1 MEIQQQQDFTEDCKV
16 NEEPIGGGHDK
27 ELDLDQNVPQDTV
40 LFDKNPRIDYPLR
53 IDPPFSMKVP
63 ERDQSC
69 SSDEIIQENIFAPS
83 VFARQL
89 KDLKAL
95 LQSASERYTG
105 MYSFHKHT
113 RKP

>member
-1 MEIQQQQDFTEDCKV
+1 MEIQQQQDFTEDSKV
-16 NEEPIGGGHDK
+16 NDGPIGGGGT

-95 LQSASERYTG
+95 LQAASERYTG